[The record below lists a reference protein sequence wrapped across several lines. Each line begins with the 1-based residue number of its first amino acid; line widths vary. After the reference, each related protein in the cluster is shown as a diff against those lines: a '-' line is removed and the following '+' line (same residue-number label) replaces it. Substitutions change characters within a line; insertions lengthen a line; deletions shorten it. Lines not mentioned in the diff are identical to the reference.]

1 MNGKVHTSFFN
12 CNKTRVTE
20 IYLRCKGKKK
30 KKTEEKVI
38 GVFKNKEHIFKK
50 SQKKFFYTIRSFE
63 CTKKFNGAHDDL
75 FKLFEALEN
84 KTKCIWMKNTSSEQS
99 SQLLKNVN
107 INLIAYCFLFWIHSL
122 VASALTVYLNV
133 IIYKMV

>member
-63 CTKKFNGAHDDL
+63 CTKKLMVLMTIFLNCLKHLRIKQNA
-75 FKLFEALEN
+75 FEWKIHPANKALN
-84 KTKCIWMKNTSSEQS
+84 C
-99 SQLLKNVN
+99 LKM
-107 INLIAYCFLFWIHSL
+107 WI
-122 VASALTVYLNV
+122 
-133 IIYKMV
+133 